1 MPHKCR
7 SRTPPDW
14 GKPEAEI
21 THKVDVA
28 DVAARKRAAMR
39 AHASQMGPDHPLLA
53 MPEPMFLVG
62 LGVEFYIVAPEP
74 GPAAAP
80 EVFLDL
86 FTPLRTAVS

>member
-1 MPHKCR
+1 
-7 SRTPPDW
+7 
-14 GKPEAEI
+14 
-21 THKVDVA
+21 
-28 DVAARKRAAMR
+28 MR

-62 LGVEFYIVAPEP
+62 LGVEFYIVDPEP

-86 FTPLRTAVS
+86 FTPLRTAVI

>member
-1 MPHKCR
+1 MPE
-7 SRTPPDW
+7 PDAADW

-21 THKVDVA
+21 THKVDVV
-28 DVAARKRAAMR
+28 DVADRKRAAMR

-74 GPAAAP
+74 SPAAAP
-80 EVFLDL
+80 DVFLDL